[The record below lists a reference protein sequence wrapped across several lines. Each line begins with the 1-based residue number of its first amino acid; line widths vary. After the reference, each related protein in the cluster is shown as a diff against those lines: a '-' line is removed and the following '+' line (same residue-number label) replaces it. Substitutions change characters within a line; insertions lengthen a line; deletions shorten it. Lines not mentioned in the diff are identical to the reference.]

1 MKMDYKASY
10 ILCTFCSFIV
20 RGRKERNKRIEE
32 RKEENKK
39 ETEKKIERVF
49 LVPTSGLPTLFCHAA
64 IARQHSNYRI

>member
-1 MKMDYKASY
+1 M
-10 ILCTFCSFIV
+10 